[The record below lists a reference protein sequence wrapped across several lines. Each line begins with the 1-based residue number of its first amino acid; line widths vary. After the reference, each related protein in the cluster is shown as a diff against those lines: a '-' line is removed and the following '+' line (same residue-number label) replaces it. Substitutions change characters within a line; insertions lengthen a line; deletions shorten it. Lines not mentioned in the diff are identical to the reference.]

1 MCGLASLLLLNCV
14 EQNMNESKTINLESL
29 HRFQIDYLTVEY
41 ALMGMTHVFPF
52 DSATV
57 TVALPG
63 PESISNN
70 LHEFSIA
77 HRRSYREEDHK
88 QIILTVDI
96 NAIQIEVKIGDTITL
111 PSAVLKQ
118 KPHTTELIPE
128 ADKVRLKAIGERVD
142 EIAHEAFEYWIS
154 IMRWRCDNHRI
165 GRPPLPGPRVL
176 WQNTLRDTESKC
188 YVWSIS
194 GITEIL
200 MTTEITATG
209 WAHAQTSL
217 QAREEVP
224 VYILLL
230 DDARENLN
238 RHDYRRSI
246 IDLAIACEVFMRMMV
261 LRAIPENLD
270 ADMRAMIE
278 GANINQYLKK
288 FLPNLLTEDRKSSFR
303 KLANDLGS
311 LFDLRNKIMH
321 MADSDRATKENCV
334 RFIKATATLFETEK
348 TIENPSTVRR

>member
-1 MCGLASLLLLNCV
+1 
-14 EQNMNESKTINLESL
+14 MNESKTINLESL

-77 HRRSYREEDHK
+77 HRRSYREEDGK

-96 NAIQIEVKIGDTITL
+96 NAIQLEVKIGDTITL
-111 PSAVLKQ
+111 PSEVLNQ
-118 KPHTTELIPE
+118 ASYSTELIPE
-128 ADKVRLKAIGERVD
+128 VDKVRLKVIGARVD

-154 IMRWRCDNHRI
+154 VMRWRCNNHRI

-176 WQNTLRDTESKC
+176 WQNTLRDTESKR
-188 YVWSIS
+188 YVWSIT
-194 GITEIL
+194 GITEIF
-200 MTTEITATG
+200 MTSEITATG

-217 QAREEVP
+217 QACEEVP

-246 IDLAIACEVFMRMMV
+246 IDLAIACEVFIRTIV

-270 ADMRAMIE
+270 TDMRATIE
-278 GANINQYLKK
+278 EANINQYVRK
-288 FLPNLLTEDRKSSFR
+288 FLPNLLTEGGQSSFR
-303 KLANDLGS
+303 KLANEHLGS

-321 MADSDRATKENCV
+321 MADSDRATKQNCM
-334 RFIKATATLFETEK
+334 RFINATATLFEIEK
-348 TIENPSTVRR
+348 MIENPSTVRT